1 VSGISGWIER
11 VDSMKA
17 VIPGCHEGVNDEWKR
32 RPDNAAS
39 GLAVF
44 SSLRL
49 IAAFN
54 VPLAVVSAW
63 LLWRSRDWPLVG
75 DASVFHFIAG
85 QMRMGAVPY
94 RDIADVNM
102 PLTYAIHAAV
112 VAVGGMSDLAWRVFD
127 LLALAVLAAL
137 ILLLIAPAGRVPAIL
152 AALAVV
158 TMHLLMGPY
167 VAGQRDFLMCIPAV
181 AGAWASARA
190 DEDNQLRALW
200 LALAG
205 AFGMT
210 AACIKPT
217 GVLLLLL
224 PALTTKLTSRGVVAI
239 LGGASAVAVMMLV
252 ALAASGGLDAF
263 ITMARE
269 LLPAYS
275 AMGARPLPEVLTA
288 LRWIIPVAGLALTAA
303 LSLAASSRSSAMAAP
318 RARAA
323 VGLAAFGLIHLLAQ
337 QKGWAYHIYPLA
349 IGLACWGAWALA
361 ALSRNRVLVCLSVM
375 ALGVAWGVTDSV
387 RRVEDTAPVRAAA
400 AMQAALEQHLPRG
413 ARVQTLDADN
423 GAFLAMARAGMRQA
437 SPHIQWFS
445 LLLGEEPVRRQ
456 FLAALAADPP
466 AAVLL
471 TNAQWPKWPGFE
483 AVDEWPQLTS
493 FLAARYD
500 LILTRTEDYISWRF
514 YLRTR

>member
-1 VSGISGWIER
+1 MPSR
-11 VDSMKA
+11 
-17 VIPGCHEGVNDEWKR
+17 
-32 RPDNAAS
+32 
-39 GLAVF
+39 F
-44 SSLRL
+44 RL

-54 VPLAVVSAW
+54 VPLALVSAW

-75 DASVFHFIAG
+75 DATVFHFIAG

-127 LLALAVLAAL
+127 LLALAVLGFFIL
-137 ILLLIAPAGRVPAIL
+137 ILMAPAGRAPAIL

-158 TMHLLMGPY
+158 TMHLLLGPY
-167 VAGQRDFLMCIPAV
+167 AAGQRDFLMCIPAV

-190 DEDNQLRALW
+190 EEDKPLRVLW

-205 AFGMT
+205 ALGMT
-210 AACIKPT
+210 AASIKPT

-224 PALTTKLTSRGVVAI
+224 PALTTKLRRRDVVAI
-239 LGGASAVAVMMLV
+239 VGGASAVALVVIV
-252 ALAASGGLDAF
+252 ALAASGGLGAF

-288 LRWIIPVAGLALTAA
+288 LQWAAPIAGLALAAA
-303 LSLAASSRSSAMAAP
+303 LSLAGSTRSSFTTSP

-323 VGLAAFGLIHLLAQ
+323 MGLAAFGLLHLLAQ

-349 IGLACWGAWALA
+349 IGLACWGAWALV
-361 ALSRNRVLVCLSVM
+361 ALARNRALVCLSVM
-375 ALGVAWGVTDSV
+375 ALGLGWGVIDSA
-387 RRVEDTAPVRAAA
+387 RRVEDTAPLRAAA
-400 AMQAALEQHLPRG
+400 AMAAALEQHLPRG

-437 SPHIQWFS
+437 TPHIQWFS
-445 LLLGEEPVRRQ
+445 LLLAQEPVRQQ

-483 AVDEWPQLTS
+483 AVDEWPQLAS
-493 FLAARYD
+493 FLAAHYD
-500 LILTRTEDYISWRF
+500 LISTGTEDYIAWRF

>member
-1 VSGISGWIER
+1 MPSR
-11 VDSMKA
+11 
-17 VIPGCHEGVNDEWKR
+17 
-32 RPDNAAS
+32 
-39 GLAVF
+39 F
-44 SSLRL
+44 RL

-54 VPLAVVSAW
+54 VPLALVSAW

-75 DASVFHFIAG
+75 DATVFHFIAG

-127 LLALAVLAAL
+127 LLALAVLGFFIL
-137 ILLLIAPAGRVPAIL
+137 ILMAPAGRAPAIL

-158 TMHLLMGPY
+158 TMHLLLGPY
-167 VAGQRDFLMCIPAV
+167 AAGQRDFLMCIPAV

-190 DEDNQLRALW
+190 EEDKPLRVLW

-205 AFGMT
+205 ALGMT
-210 AACIKPT
+210 AASIKPT

-224 PALTTKLTSRGVVAI
+224 PALTTKLRRRDVVAI
-239 LGGASAVAVMMLV
+239 VGGASAVALVVIV
-252 ALAASGGLDAF
+252 ALAASGGLGAF

-288 LRWIIPVAGLALTAA
+288 LQWAAPIAGLALAAA
-303 LSLAASSRSSAMAAP
+303 LSLAGSTRSSFTTSP

-323 VGLAAFGLIHLLAQ
+323 MGLAAFGLLHLLAQ

-361 ALSRNRVLVCLSVM
+361 ALARNRALVCLSVM
-375 ALGVAWGVTDSV
+375 ALGLGWGVIDSA
-387 RRVEDTAPVRAAA
+387 RRVEDTAPLRAAA
-400 AMQAALEQHLPRG
+400 AMAAALEQHLPRG

-423 GAFLAMARAGMRQA
+423 GAFLAMGRAGMRQA
-437 SPHIQWFS
+437 TPHIQWFS
-445 LLLGEEPVRRQ
+445 LLLAQEPVRQQ

-483 AVDEWPQLTS
+483 AVDEWPQLAS
-493 FLAARYD
+493 FLAAHYD
-500 LILTRTEDYISWRF
+500 LISTGTEDYIAWRF

>member
-1 VSGISGWIER
+1 V
-11 VDSMKA
+11 
-17 VIPGCHEGVNDEWKR
+17 
-32 RPDNAAS
+32 
-39 GLAVF
+39 L
-44 SSLRL
+44 SSFRL
-49 IAAFN
+49 IAASN

-75 DASVFHFIAG
+75 DATVFHFIVG

-127 LLALAVLAAL
+127 LLALAVLGAFIL
-137 ILLLIAPAGRVPAIL
+137 ILIAPAGRAPAIL

-158 TMHLLMGPY
+158 TMHLLLGPY
-167 VAGQRDFLMCIPAV
+167 AAGQRDFLMCIPAV
-181 AGAWASARA
+181 AGGWASARA
-190 DEDNQLRALW
+190 EEDEQLRVLW

-205 AFGMT
+205 ALGMT
-210 AACIKPT
+210 ATSIKPT

-224 PALTTKLTSRGVVAI
+224 PALTTKLAWRDVIAI
-239 LGGASAVAVMMLV
+239 VSGASAVALVVLV
-252 ALAASGGLDAF
+252 ALAASGGLGAF
-263 ITMARE
+263 ITMARQ

-275 AMGARPLPEVLTA
+275 AMGARPLPELLRA
-288 LRWIIPVAGLALTAA
+288 LQWAAPIAGLALAAA
-303 LSLAASSRSSAMAAP
+303 LSVGASSRSSVTAAP

-323 VGLAAFGLIHLLAQ
+323 MGLAAFGLIHLLAQ

-361 ALSRNRVLVCLSVM
+361 ALARNRVLVCLSVM
-375 ALGVAWGVTDSV
+375 ALGLGWGVIDSV
-387 RRVEDTAPVRAAA
+387 RRVEETAPLRAAA

-413 ARVQTLDADN
+413 ARVQTLDGDN
-423 GAFLAMARAGMRQA
+423 GAFLAMARVGMRQA

-445 LLLGEEPVRRQ
+445 LLFGEELARRQ

-471 TNAQWPKWPGFE
+471 TNAQWPKRSGFE
-483 AVDEWPQLTS
+483 AVDEWRQLTA

-500 LILTRTEDYISWRF
+500 LILTGTEDYISWRF